1 MPIISGGRECLK
13 CGGSAQ
19 HVVKNGLR
27 SGRQRYRCRLC
38 GGSFTDTTGT
48 SAHRIRE
55 DKRDKFYDAAVL
67 MYAYEFDPVEAAEE
81 TGVALSTIYS
91 WRKKIEADAELM
103 RELTAHKQHLRLLL
117 NLLEKATERGL
128 LSSEE
133 RRQVLESP
141 EFSQRPE
148 QVLRWLLSGLAAID
162 RQIREME
169 DTSN

>member
-1 MPIISGGRECLK
+1 
-13 CGGSAQ
+13 
-19 HVVKNGLR
+19 
-27 SGRQRYRCRLC
+27 
-38 GGSFTDTTGT
+38 
-48 SAHRIRE
+48 
-55 DKRDKFYDAAVL
+55 